1 MLDLTWMDT
10 LQKENTQD
18 TQKRAVE
25 EQTGQKVYVV
35 LDRNKKAR
43 EMALEAHKAYQHN
56 IKTSEALRAEI
67 LKGLASGE
75 NHAVIL
81 EKAIRCIGC
90 MTDDKVFAAQGAKM
104 LKKTAI

>member
-1 MLDLTWMDT
+1 MLDLTWMDN
-10 LQKENTQD
+10 LQKETTQD
-18 TQKRAVE
+18 TQKGAAE
-25 EQTGQKVYVV
+25 EQTEQKVYVV

-75 NHAVIL
+75 SHTVIL
-81 EKAIRCIGC
+81 DKAIRCIGL
-90 MTDDKVFAAQGAKM
+90 MTNDDAFTKQAASM
-104 LKKTAI
+104 L

>member
-1 MLDLTWMDT
+1 MIW
-10 LQKENTQD
+10 
-18 TQKRAVE
+18 
-25 EQTGQKVYVV
+25 TGIKSA
-35 LDRNKKAR
+35 RNGPGSKT
-43 EMALEAHKAYQHN
+43 HKAYQHN

-90 MTDDKVFAAQGAKM
+90 MTDDKSSSAGRKDVKENCNMKHEFNHGQQ
-104 LKKTAI
+104 T

>member
-1 MLDLTWMDT
+1 MLDLTWMDN
-10 LQKENTQD
+10 LSKETTQD
-18 TQKRAVE
+18 TQKGAAE
-25 EQTGQKVYVV
+25 GQTEQKVYVV

-75 NHAVIL
+75 SHTVIL
-81 EKAIRCIGC
+81 DKAIRCIGL
-90 MTDDKVFAAQGAKM
+90 MTNDDAFTKQAASM
-104 LKKTAI
+104 L